1 MKFKWDKRY
10 VYFGLTAF
18 GVIAASILFF
28 LIISKW
34 TSVLSTISDIGRIM
48 SPIIIGFVV
57 AYILN
62 PGMRFFE
69 KTFFT
74 PLGKKLFPTG
84 SKRIKTFSRVM
95 GMIAMFTILIAIIAG
110 LIMLVI
116 PQLYS
121 SVEKIVDN
129 IDSYISVV
137 RGWTDRLFKE
147 NSDVESTVLDFV
159 SKLLNYAADWLQTGV
174 MERIDTIIINLTS
187 GIKSVLMAI
196 LHFIIGLIVAVYV
209 LYGKERFNSQAKKF
223 IYSVFT
229 PKAANSIMSVSRK
242 TDEMFAGFFIGKIV
256 DSIIIGLICAV
267 FTTIV
272 GIPYAPLVSVIVG
285 ITNIIPFFGPYIGAV
300 PCAFII
306 LLESPLDC
314 LIFVIFI
321 IVLQGFDGNV
331 LGPKILGDKTNL
343 SSFWVVFAIL
353 VGGGIFGFGGMIC
366 GVPVV
371 AVIFYFCQRWIK
383 RSLEKRGLPTDEESY
398 LRLDG
403 VDEDL
408 NIPMYKSES
417 AERQMKK
424 IVNVQR
430 KSDKK

>member
-10 VYFGLTAF
+10 VYIGLTAF

-34 TSVLSTISDIGRIM
+34 SSVLEVISDVGRIM

-69 KTFFT
+69 KKFFT
-74 PLGKKLFPTG
+74 PLGVKLFPAG
-84 SKRIKTFSRVM
+84 SKKIKTFSRVL
-95 GMIAMFTILIAIIAG
+95 GMVSMFTILLVIIVG
-110 LIMLVI
+110 VTMLVI

-137 RGWTDRLFKE
+137 RGWTDSVFKE
-147 NSDVESTVLDFV
+147 NSDMESTVLDFI

-196 LHFIIGLIVAVYV
+196 LNFIIGLIVAVYV
-209 LYGKERFNSQAKKF
+209 LYGKERFNSQAKKL
-223 IYSVFT
+223 IYSVFS
-229 PKAANSIMSVSRK
+229 PKAANSIMAVSRK

-306 LLESPLDC
+306 LLESPLNC

-353 VGGGIFGFGGMIC
+353 VGGGFFGFGGMIC

-371 AVIFYFCQRWIK
+371 AVIFYFFEKWVR
-383 RSLEKRGLPTDEESY
+383 RSLERRGLPTDEESF
-398 LRLDG
+398 LRLDT
-403 VDEDL
+403 VEEDL
-408 NIPMYKSES
+408 NTPLYKKQT
-417 AERQMKK
+417 AEHQPKK
-424 IVNVQR
+424 LLKVT
-430 KSDKK
+430 KKQENK

>member
-10 VYFGLTAF
+10 VYVGLTAF
-18 GVIAASILFF
+18 FVIAASILFF

-34 TSVLSTISDIGRIM
+34 SSVLAVIRDVGRIM

-69 KTFFT
+69 NKLFT
-74 PLGKKLFPTG
+74 PLGKRLFPAG
-84 SKRIKTFSRVM
+84 SAKVKTFSRVL
-95 GMIAMFTILIAIIAG
+95 GMISMFAILLIIVVG
-110 LIMLVI
+110 ITMLVI
-116 PQLYS
+116 PQLYT

-137 RGWTDRLFKE
+137 RGWTDSVFKE
-147 NSDVESTVLDFV
+147 HTEVESTVLDFV
-159 SKLLNYAADWLQTGV
+159 SKLLNYAAEWLQTGV
-174 MERIDTIIINLTS
+174 MNRIDTIIINLTS
-187 GIKSVLMAI
+187 GLKSVLMAI
-196 LHFIIGLIVAVYV
+196 FHFLIGLIVAMYV
-209 LYGKERFNSQAKKF
+209 LYGKERFNSQAKKVV
-223 IYSVFT
+223 YST
-229 PKAANSIMSVSRK
+229 LSPKAANAVMSISRK

-256 DSIIIGLICAV
+256 DSAIIGLICAI

-285 ITNIIPFFGPYIGAV
+285 VTNIIPFFGPYIGAI

-306 LLESPLDC
+306 LLESPINC
-314 LIFVIFI
+314 LIFVIFVI
-321 IVLQGFDGNV
+321 ILQGFDGNV

-353 VGGGIFGFGGMIC
+353 VGGGFFGFAGMIC

-371 AVIFYFCQRWIK
+371 AVIFYFCQKWIK
-383 RSLEKRGLPTDEESY
+383 KNLEKRGLPTDEESF
-398 LRLDG
+398 LRLDTIE
-403 VDEDL
+403 EDL
-408 NIPMYKSES
+408 NIPIYKTEKSQPE
-417 AERQMKK
+417 KK
-424 IVNVQR
+424 LVKIPR
-430 KSDKK
+430 KNDRKK